1 MAAWSILGDYWPSAV
16 AFAVFG
22 LLHSVGAQEPFKNAL
37 TGLVGRF
44 FVDYFWRLIYCGLS
58 FWALYYGIA
67 ALHWARNV
75 EYDVWLIVYPGWLW
89 RLVVIVHLASIALIY
104 IAFLQSD
111 YLEFLGFKQA
121 YRGILVIFGG
131 AGGLTKLKLFGTDRL
146 VVSGV
151 YHWVRHPMLVG
162 GLLFLLTSGPSLNNL
177 VYSVMYTA
185 YMVIGGHFEERRMIK
200 IFGEDY
206 RRYQRRVGAYFPRLG
221 RRPGG

>member
-1 MAAWSILGDYWPSAV
+1 M
-16 AFAVFG
+16 
-22 LLHSVGAQEPFKNAL
+22 
-37 TGLVGRF
+37 
-44 FVDYFWRLIYCGLS
+44 
-58 FWALYYGIA
+58 
-67 ALHWARNV
+67 
-75 EYDVWLIVYPGWLW
+75 
-89 RLVVIVHLASIALIY
+89 
-104 IAFLQSD
+104 
-111 YLEFLGFKQA
+111 
-121 YRGILVIFGG
+121 VIFGG

-221 RRPGG
+221 RRPGV